1 MMLRSLLFAFFLIV
15 SLCSAAVSAEE
26 SAPHDKLRSITEAIT
41 SSLSSDKE
49 QTSTEK
55 EEQNQKKS
63 AVVSDSDQK
72 KKKVIDKEKKSII
85 KLLLH
90 RKNELD
96 ELLKKNNIW
105 SKIYSNYHTYL
116 YLLDERKELG
126 TKISSLEKK
135 KYITEKQKNDLEAY
149 REKEK
154 TIAGKLLLL
163 EEYKKDPFNEAIK
176 PEIIEDIPVVSN
188 PIAIITAISYKK
200 KLLTEQEE
208 YNARYLSLKE
218 IVDKLQEE
226 SKVLEELIKFDPD
239 EEQYREILTKVN
251 ERLKIFAPVLEIF
264 KTTQNVYMK
273 KIDEI
278 KLKLKREIKQEMR
291 KSLSIG
297 ATLLFFFAF
306 FLLGR
311 FLAHKYMSDNDR
323 FYIINKVLNITFIT
337 LLVIILLFSYI
348 ENVSYL
354 VTVLGFASA
363 GIAIAMKDWFMS
375 LMGWFVIMIG
385 GMIHVGD
392 RVKFVKD
399 GTEYVGDIVD
409 ISMMRMTLHEDVTLT
424 TYMHNRRSGR
434 IIFIPNNYVFT
445 DMIANYSHAG
455 LKTVWD
461 GIDFMITFDSDISKA
476 TSIAKEVTK
485 KYSKGYTDITRKQ
498 LNKLRSSYSI
508 RNTNVEPRILSFIE
522 PYGVKISAWY
532 LTNAYATLTLR
543 STISQEIIERIRA
556 EKSVS
561 LAFPTQ
567 SLYLDKD
574 VRKPSLPP
582 EEGDEVDGVRL

>member
-1 MMLRSLLFAFFLIV
+1 MMHRSLLFTFFLIV
-15 SLCSAAVSAEE
+15 SLCSAAVAAEE
-26 SAPHDKLRSITEAIT
+26 SAPLDKLRNITETIT
-41 SSLSSDKE
+41 SSFSSDKE
-49 QTSTEK
+49 QASIEK
-55 EEQNQKKS
+55 KEPNQKKPAITNNNS
-63 AVVSDSDQK
+63 HAK
-72 KKKVIDKEKKSII
+72 KKAIDKENKSII
-85 KLLLH
+85 ELLLQ

-96 ELLKKNNIW
+96 KLLKKNNIW

-116 YLLDERKELG
+116 YLLDEKKELE
-126 TKISSLEKK
+126 TKISSLEKR
-135 KYITEKQKNDLEAY
+135 KYITQKQKKELEIY
-149 REKEK
+149 REKKK
-154 TIAGKLLLL
+154 TITGKLLLL
-163 EEYKKDPFNEAIK
+163 KEYEKDPFNETIK

-188 PIAIITAISYKK
+188 PIAIITAMSYKK
-200 KLLTEQEE
+200 KLLTEQKE

-226 SKVLEELIKFDPD
+226 SKVIEELIKFNPD
-239 EEQYREILTKVN
+239 EEQYREMLTKVN
-251 ERLKIFAPVLEIF
+251 DRLKIFVPVLEIF

-278 KLKLKREIKQEMR
+278 KLKLKREIKQEME

-297 ATLLFFFAF
+297 ATLLFFFAL

-543 STISQEIIERIRA
+543 STISQEIIERIQA

-582 EEGDEVDGVRL
+582 EEGDEIAKVHL